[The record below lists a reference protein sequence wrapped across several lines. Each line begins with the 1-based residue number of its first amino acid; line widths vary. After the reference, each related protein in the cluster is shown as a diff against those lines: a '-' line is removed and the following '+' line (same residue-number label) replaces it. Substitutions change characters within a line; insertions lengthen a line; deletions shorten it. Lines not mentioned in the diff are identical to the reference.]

1 MKAAVLEA
9 QAVMSYK
16 DVPTPSPAP
25 GNVRMKI
32 KAASICG
39 SDIKRYISGHR
50 EYPMIL
56 GHECS
61 GVIDMVGKEVD
72 ESLIGKHAAIIP
84 LIPCFEC
91 AECQQ
96 GFFSACPNY
105 SFIGSRQAGGFADF
119 VELPERNVFIV
130 SDSIPF
136 EHVAIIEPSTI
147 ARHMLM
153 MGNFKAGQTALVFG
167 VGSIGLLAV
176 QWLRILKAKQIICVD
191 ISDEN
196 LESAKKMGAH
206 AAINTQKVDLVSEV
220 KKLTGH
226 GVDIALELA
235 GVPQTLEMTVLVTR
249 PHGKIVLA
257 GNQPLDKSMPLSF
270 FENVNRGEL
279 SVIGNHMS
287 FSHPF
292 PGQAW
297 TDAEAALEKKELD
310 LDPIISHRF
319 SLAETPEVFAQIKQR
334 TLNHRKIMLEP
345 EQA

>member
-9 QAVMSYK
+9 QGVMSYK
-16 DVPTPSPAP
+16 EVATPTPAP
-25 GNVRMKI
+25 GNVRMQI

-39 SDIKRYISGHR
+39 SDIKRYVSGHR

-56 GHECS
+56 GHECG
-61 GVIDMVGKEVD
+61 GVIDMVGEGVD
-72 ESLIGKHAAIIP
+72 ESLIGKHASIIP

-91 AECQQ
+91 VECQH
-96 GFFSACPNY
+96 GYYSACPNY
-105 SFIGSRQAGGFADF
+105 SFIGSRQAGGFADY
-119 VELPERNVFIV
+119 VEMPERNALIV

-153 MGNFKAGQTALVFG
+153 MGEFEAGQTALVFG

-176 QWLRILKAKQIICVD
+176 QWLRILQASQIICVD

-196 LESAKKMGAH
+196 LASAKEMGAH
-206 AAINTQKVDLVSEV
+206 ATINTLRDDLVSEV

-226 GVDIALELA
+226 GVDVTLELA
-235 GVPQTLEMTVLVTR
+235 GVPQTLEKTVLVTR
-249 PHGKIVLA
+249 PHGKVVLA
-257 GNQPLDKSMPLSF
+257 GNQPMDKSMPLSY
-270 FENVNRGEL
+270 FENLIRGEL
-279 SVIGNHMS
+279 SVVGNHMS
-287 FSHPF
+287 FSLPF

-297 TDAEAALEKKELD
+297 TDTVTALEKKQLD
-310 LDPIISHRF
+310 LDPIISHRY
-319 SLAETPEVFAQIKQR
+319 SLAEAPEVFAQIKQR
-334 TLNHRKIMLEP
+334 ALKHRKIMLKP